1 MNFATILTVLK
12 KELTDHFRDRRTV
25 MMVFLLSIAMGPLML
40 IGLTY
45 FISTVEEKAEKREIY
60 VLGQEYA
67 PQLANFMA
75 RQDMK
80 LKPPKED
87 FRALIK
93 EGKHEA
99 VLVIPS
105 DFNEKFVTGEARV
118 ELVYD
123 DTRQDANAASIGV
136 LRRLMRGFNSELTTQ
151 RLIARGV
158 SPAIV
163 KGIEVRDTNMGT
175 PAQRAAM
182 LLFII
187 PWMALVVGVTGCI
200 SVAIDLTAGE
210 RERGSLEPLLLNPI
224 DRSALVLGKW
234 GAVAIYAM
242 LIIIA
247 ILLGFALTLQF
258 VPMPKLAGV
267 ISLSPAQYA
276 GFAALLLPFGP
287 ATAAVQMLI
296 ATYGRSFKEAQT
308 YVSYFIS
315 GITLVP
321 VVTIF
326 MQLKDANWQLFV
338 PMMGQLMVLTRILRG
353 EYVSAM
359 QLLVPTAVSLL
370 LIVGAVYLLT
380 RLIRTEKII
389 FGRS

>member
-12 KELTDHFRDRRTV
+12 KELLDHFRDRRTV
-25 MMVFLLSIAMGPLML
+25 TMVFLLSIAMGPLML

-45 FISTVEEKAEKREIY
+45 FISSVEEKAEKREVF

-67 PQLANFMA
+67 PQLVNFMA

-80 LKPPKED
+80 LKLPKED

-99 VLVIPS
+99 VLVIPK
-105 DFNEKFVTGEARV
+105 DFNEKFVTGEASV

-123 DTRQDANAASIGV
+123 DTRQDSNAASIGV
-136 LRRLMRGFNSELTTQ
+136 LRRVLRGFNSELTTQ

-163 KGIEVRDTNMGT
+163 KGIDIQNTNMGT
-175 PAQRAAM
+175 VAQRAAM

-187 PWMALVVGVTGCI
+187 PWMALAVGVTGCV

-234 GAVAIYAM
+234 GAVATYAI

-258 VPMPKLAGV
+258 VPMPKLAGLV
-267 ISLSPAQYA
+267 SLSPAQYV

-308 YVSYFIS
+308 YVSYFL
-315 GITLVP
+315 TAVMLMP
-321 VVTIF
+321 ALTIF
-326 MQLKDANWQLFV
+326 LQLKDATWQLFV

-353 EYVSAM
+353 EQVGAM
-359 QLLVPTAVSLL
+359 HMLVPTAVSVVLT
-370 LIVGAVYLLT
+370 VVAVYLLT
-380 RLIRTEKII
+380 RLIRQEKII